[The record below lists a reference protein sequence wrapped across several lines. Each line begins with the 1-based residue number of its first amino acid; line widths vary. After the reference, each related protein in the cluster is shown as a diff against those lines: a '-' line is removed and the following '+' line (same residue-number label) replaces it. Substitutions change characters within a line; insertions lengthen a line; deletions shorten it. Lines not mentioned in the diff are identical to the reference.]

1 MTPIPSRTR
10 AQTARAV
17 VASVL
22 GNGLEWFDFVV
33 YGFFA
38 SQIAAAVF
46 PTGDPLVS
54 ILATWGA
61 FAVGFLVRP
70 LSGVVFG
77 LYADRAGRV
86 KALTV
91 MIGLMAVGTLMVGLT
106 PPASMIGIGAPLMM
120 IAARVLQGLSVGGEY
135 GGATALLV
143 EYAPK
148 GRRSLFG
155 SFQMMSQAVSTS
167 LASLAAFSLA
177 ALLTREQQGEWGW
190 RIPFILG
197 SLIGPIGVWIRLRVP
212 ESPEFV
218 AAREAHVAPTQ
229 VRREVRPVLTAVG
242 LTVPIT
248 LSVYVWTLYMPGA
261 AARELGLDPTVAPL
275 STLAAGVALFGLTPL
290 FGALGDR
297 WPVWRIYPTVM
308 ALFAVGTGGLFF
320 WVLAEPSWTRLIVAQ
335 LAVAPV
341 IACLWGFSPAMMAAL
356 FPVRARSTGM
366 AIGYNAAVILFGGL
380 APFIL
385 SWLADRT
392 HDPHTPA
399 WYVVGASAVGL
410 ALLLAGQAGARQR
423 PS

>member
-1 MTPIPSRTR
+1 MTPTR
-10 AQTARAV
+10 AQTTRAV
-17 VASVL
+17 IASVL

-46 PTGDPLVS
+46 PSGDPVISL
-54 ILATWGA
+54 LATWGA
-61 FAVGFLVRP
+61 FGVGFLVRP
-70 LSGVVFG
+70 LSGVLFG
-77 LYADRAGRV
+77 FYADRAGRV
-86 KALTV
+86 KALTL
-91 MIGLMAVGTLMVGLT
+91 MIGLMATGTLLVGLT
-106 PPASMIGIGAPLMM
+106 PPASAIGLGAPLLM

-143 EYAPK
+143 EYAPAN
-148 GRRSLFG
+148 RRSLFG
-155 SFQMMSQAVSTS
+155 SFQMMSQAVSTT
-167 LASLAAFSLA
+167 LASLAAFSLS
-177 ALLTREQQGEWGW
+177 ALLTREQLGDWGW

-197 SLIGPIGVWIRLRVP
+197 ALIGPIGIWMRLRVP

-218 AAREAHVAPTQ
+218 AAREQHVAAPP
-229 VRREVRPVLTAVG
+229 VSREVAPVLTAIG
-242 LTVPIT
+242 ITVPIT

-261 AARELGLDPTVAPL
+261 AARQLGLDPTVAPL
-275 STLAAGVALFGLTPL
+275 STLAAGLALFVLTPI

-297 WPVWRIYPTVM
+297 WPRWRVYPAALVVFALATA
-308 ALFAVGTGGLFF
+308 ALFV

-341 IACLWGFSPAMMAAL
+341 IGCLWGLSPAMMAAL

-385 SWLADRT
+385 SWLADQTR
-392 HDPHTPA
+392 DPSTPA
-399 WYVVGASAVGL
+399 WYVLAASGVGL
-410 ALLLAGQAGARQR
+410 TLLLAGRAATRQR